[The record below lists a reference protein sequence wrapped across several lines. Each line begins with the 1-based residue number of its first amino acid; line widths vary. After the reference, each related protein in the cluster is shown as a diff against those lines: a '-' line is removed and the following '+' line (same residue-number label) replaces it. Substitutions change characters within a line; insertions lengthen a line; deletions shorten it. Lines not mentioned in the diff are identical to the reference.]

1 MENKTKVL
9 YGQEFTFNEIMECNR
24 GVMKKIM
31 LDIWGDETPRTSWDN
46 VLDNLIET
54 FKLYCGDEA
63 SEFMAE
69 RFMNDSISIN
79 DIMAEFEMWVLWAD
93 MEDFDV

>member
-9 YGQEFTFNEIMECNR
+9 CGLELTFDKIMEYNR

-31 LDIWGDETPRTSWDN
+31 LDTWGDETPHTSWDN

-63 SEFMAE
+63 SNFME
-69 RFMNDSISIN
+69 EQFMNDSISIT
-79 DIMAEFEMWVLWAD
+79 DVMAEFGMWVLWAD